1 MKKQN
6 NNNVFIAVREVSSKN
21 TPNGNN
27 RNRLWWESMP
37 MTYKN
42 WEGQDRRL
50 ESLEDFKHAEDVL
63 FSNSPFLR
71 EQFDFTAYTSKRVL
85 DLGCGSGVLS
95 MVLAR
100 NGADVVSAD
109 LTESATKM
117 TQRNAKLQKQKIQV
131 IRTNA
136 ECLSFANDS
145 FDYVLSWG
153 VLHHTENTEAAFAE
167 IARILKPNGTGLVM
181 VYHKSSIFYY
191 FKGLIWLFLKG
202 KIFKGYNLSTVIDF
216 YVDGYFHRHFTA
228 QELIKSLSDS
238 GLSSENIFITQQ
250 QQKIIPF
257 IPKFLDIFLKF
268 HFGWY
273 LISCFK
279 KS

>member
-1 MKKQN
+1 
-6 NNNVFIAVREVSSKN
+6 
-21 TPNGNN
+21 
-27 RNRLWWESMP
+27 
-37 MTYKN
+37 
-42 WEGQDRRL
+42 
-50 ESLEDFKHAEDVL
+50 
-63 FSNSPFLR
+63 
-71 EQFDFTAYTSKRVL
+71 
-85 DLGCGSGVLS
+85 
-95 MVLAR
+95 
-100 NGADVVSAD
+100 
-109 LTESATKM
+109 
-117 TQRNAKLQKQKIQV
+117 
-131 IRTNA
+131 
-136 ECLSFANDS
+136 
-145 FDYVLSWG
+145 
-153 VLHHTENTEAAFAE
+153 
-167 IARILKPNGTGLVM
+167 LVM